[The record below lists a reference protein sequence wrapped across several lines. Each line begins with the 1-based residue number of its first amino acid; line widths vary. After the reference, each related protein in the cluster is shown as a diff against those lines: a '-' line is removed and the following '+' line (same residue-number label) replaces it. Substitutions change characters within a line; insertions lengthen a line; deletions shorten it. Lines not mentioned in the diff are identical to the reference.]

1 MFGVLETFSIVT
13 VTAAFSV
20 AEGLGLNIANCVISF
35 GVGLSMCEGL
45 GVAIVFLLGS
55 LRLRLKMSQP
65 WVLKVEFH
73 SKLRL
78 NPS

>member
-1 MFGVLETFSIVT
+1 
-13 VTAAFSV
+13 
-20 AEGLGLNIANCVISF
+20 
-35 GVGLSMCEGL
+35 MCEGL